1 MQLTLSLLL
10 VPIGIKLL
18 QLGGGRR
25 SRTQRP
31 LLVLLH
37 FQPEL
42 DLLLIALLLQALN
55 IEGAVSCVDDDAS
68 DGASAS
74 RRCQQQ

>member
-10 VPIGIKLL
+10 VSIGIKLL

-25 SRTQRP
+25 SRTQRS

-42 DLLLIALLLQALN
+42 DLLLIALLLQALDV
-55 IEGAVSCVDDDAS
+55 EVSCLDMDDPSDDAS
-68 DGASAS
+68 DS

>member
-18 QLGGGRR
+18 QLGRGRR
-25 SRTQRP
+25 SRAHRP
-31 LLVLLH
+31 VLVLLH

-42 DLLLIALLLQALN
+42 DLLLIALLLQALD
-55 IEGAVSCVDDDAS
+55 IEGAVSCVDDAS
-68 DGASAS
+68 DDASAS
-74 RRCQQQ
+74 RRCQQR